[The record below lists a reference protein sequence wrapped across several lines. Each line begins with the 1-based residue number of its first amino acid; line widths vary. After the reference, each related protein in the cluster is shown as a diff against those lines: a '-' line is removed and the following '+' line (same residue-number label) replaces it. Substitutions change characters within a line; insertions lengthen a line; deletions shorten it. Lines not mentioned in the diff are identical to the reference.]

1 MKESGTRLYT
11 DYEVETLIED
21 ISKAALEAI
30 EKAAGEAAKA
40 AVLSVMESEAA
51 ALHEAQYWRIE
62 TEKQKQALRDSKK
75 AGVKNTV
82 IAIAVCFVGGLAVG
96 AGGTLIIGGR

>member
-40 AVLSVMESEAA
+40 AVLSVVEREAA
-51 ALHEAQYWRIE
+51 ALHEAQYWRLE
-62 TEKQKQALRDSKK
+62 AERQKQTVKETKK
-75 AGVKNTV
+75 AGVKNT
-82 IAIAVCFVGGLAVG
+82 IITIAVCFVGGLAVG
-96 AGGTLIIGGR
+96 VGIQNFHP